1 MTATVQIAR
10 VPASVVL
17 LVSAMIF
24 AENVEAADVD
34 VTASV
39 SVVRSAPFD
48 VAPEVGRVHAGD
60 RLAGSDQLSGEW
72 RFVKLPDGRSGYLPE
87 RDVKVALP
95 PIAEVLPTS
104 KLSAVQGQPR
114 IEPTAT
120 PEKNSPNAQSS
131 PAPERGVF
139 TGLWVVPFATHH
151 FQGAGWDGGYY
162 YKRLAGQYRL
172 GFLQNGYEPVS
183 GAPLLTLTR
192 AQRFFLDLELDAR
205 WRLNRVETLA
215 LGGGVGIVNEWV
227 DTTSMSGLSWTTAT
241 DVQWHVRPLVGLTL
255 TWASFRGTAWA
266 YLFGS
271 IPEGFV
277 SLGIYWGRR

>member
-1 MTATVQIAR
+1 MVFAK
-10 VPASVVL
+10 
-17 LVSAMIF
+17 SA
-24 AENVEAADVD
+24 EAADVD

-39 SVVRSAPFD
+39 SVVRSAPSD
-48 VAPEVGRVHAGD
+48 VAPEVGWVHVGE

-72 RFVKLPDGRSGYLPE
+72 RFVKLPDGRGGFLRE
-87 RDVKVALP
+87 RDVRVVGSPIPEAGAP
-95 PIAEVLPTS
+95 PEP
-104 KLSAVQGQPR
+104 SAVKGQPG
-114 IEPTAT
+114 IQATAT
-120 PEKNSPNAQSS
+120 ARESSPNAQSS
-131 PAPERGVF
+131 PAPERGAF

-151 FQGAGWDGGYY
+151 FQGAGWDLGYH
-162 YKRLAGQYRL
+162 YKWLAGQYRI

-227 DTTSMSGLSWTTAT
+227 DTTSMSGLAWTTAT

-266 YLFGS
+266 YLLGS